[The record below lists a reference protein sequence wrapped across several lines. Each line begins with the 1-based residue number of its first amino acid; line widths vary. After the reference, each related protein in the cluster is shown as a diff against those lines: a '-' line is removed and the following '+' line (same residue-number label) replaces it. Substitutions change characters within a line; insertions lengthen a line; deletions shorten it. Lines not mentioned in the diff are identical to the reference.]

1 MVQLMMVG
9 MFFLFGYL
17 ILKKEAYGLI
27 SGFAMKSEEE
37 QQELIKNG
45 YPQASGRG
53 LVHSGFIL
61 LGGLVLHFINVS
73 NAILFSWVVMTIYL
87 FAYLFYIS
95 KLDLERTRK
104 RNVIILFVTMVFTIG
119 VIGAA
124 ISVGGSAN
132 ELTIKEN
139 ELQVSG
145 TYGVEW
151 PLEELTSFEL
161 VDKLPKVQM
170 RTNGYALNE
179 RLKGRFRLE
188 GLGNGRLFLYRDNP
202 PFIYIQKGEEYLFIN
217 SKEKALTIQW
227 FEELRLAVE
236 N

>member
-1 MVQLMMVG
+1 MTVG
-9 MFFLFGYL
+9 MFLLFGYL

-45 YPQASGRG
+45 YPQASGKG

-61 LGGLVLHFINVS
+61 LGGLVLHFFNVS
-73 NAILFSWVVMTIYL
+73 NAIIISWVVMTIYL
-87 FAYLFYIS
+87 FAYLLYIS

-104 RNVIILFVTMVFTIG
+104 RNVIILLVTIVFTIG
-119 VIGAA
+119 IISFAFYVGA
-124 ISVGGSAN
+124 SEN
-132 ELTIKEN
+132 ELTIKDQQ
-139 ELQVSG
+139 LQISG

-151 PLEELTSFEL
+151 PLEEITSVEL
-161 VDKLPKVQM
+161 VEELPKVQM
-170 RTNGYALNE
+170 RTNGYAFND

-188 GLGNGRLFLYRDNP
+188 GLGNGRLFLFLDNQ
-202 PFIYIQKGEEYLFIN
+202 PFIYIEKSEDYLFIN
-217 SKEKALTIQW
+217 SKDIAVTFQW
-227 FEELRLAVE
+227 FEDLKQAVE